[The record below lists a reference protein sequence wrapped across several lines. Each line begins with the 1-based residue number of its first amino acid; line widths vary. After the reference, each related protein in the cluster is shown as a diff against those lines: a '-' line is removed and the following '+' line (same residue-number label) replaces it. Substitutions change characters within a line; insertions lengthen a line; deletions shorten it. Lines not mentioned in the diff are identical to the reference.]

1 MHQAPR
7 DCDIVLRHAAALK
20 KLCERR
26 KVRQGRLTLSNC
38 RARAAWPYRYK
49 RSLQRS
55 KRGSRPLES
64 ANGAAA
70 AVSAITAKAKLAG
83 LWREKAEQTNSG
95 PVIVEVNWPN
105 VTAIVYGW
113 SAEVGVILK
122 ALPRICPVLTQRRPL
137 VSCRDW
143 RPVFE
148 RLTAKKALPDSPRAM
163 QAIAGLQTGRNRKVR
178 ERLRHGVGALWTPRI
193 A

>member
-1 MHQAPR
+1 M
-7 DCDIVLRHAAALK
+7 
-20 KLCERR
+20 
-26 KVRQGRLTLSNC
+26 RQGRLTLSNC

-55 KRGSRPLES
+55 RRGSRPLES

-113 SAEVGVILK
+113 SAEVGVIFK

-143 RPVFE
+143 RPAFE
-148 RLTAKKALPDSPRAM
+148 RLTAKKHCRTRQGQCRPLPVRRPA
-163 QAIAGLQTGRNRKVR
+163 AIEKCVRDCATAWERSGHLVLPEPSCKSAGN
-178 ERLRHGVGALWTPRI
+178 
-193 A
+193 

>member
-1 MHQAPR
+1 MHHAPR

-55 KRGSRPLES
+55 RRGSRPLES

-105 VTAIVYGW
+105 VTAIVCGW

-137 VSCRDW
+137 VSVAIGGR
-143 RPVFE
+143 VE
-148 RLTAKKALPDSPRAM
+148 RLTAKKHCRTRRGQRGSP
-163 QAIAGLQTGRNRKVR
+163 
-178 ERLRHGVGALWTPRI
+178 
-193 A
+193 

>member
-55 KRGSRPLES
+55 RRGSRPLES

-70 AVSAITAKAKLAG
+70 AVSAVTAKAKLAG

-122 ALPRICPVLTQRRPL
+122 A
-137 VSCRDW
+137 
-143 RPVFE
+143 
-148 RLTAKKALPDSPRAM
+148 RLAYAPC
-163 QAIAGLQTGRNRKVR
+163 
-178 ERLRHGVGALWTPRI
+178 
-193 A
+193 

>member
-55 KRGSRPLES
+55 RRGSRPLES

-137 VSCRDW
+137 VSCCDW
-143 RPVFE
+143 RPVDC
-148 RLTAKKALPDSPRAM
+148 KKST
-163 QAIAGLQTGRNRKVR
+163 AGLAKGKAGHCRSADR
-178 ERLRHGVGALWTPRI
+178 P
-193 A
+193 